1 MPLADGTRL
10 GAYEILSL
18 LGAGGMGEVYRA
30 RDTKLRRDV
39 ALKVLPESFTRDA
52 ARIARFRRE
61 AQVLASLNHP
71 HIGAIYGLDEANDT
85 QFLVLELVD
94 GRTLADR
101 IAKGPLPLVETLAIA
116 RQMTEA
122 LEAAHDQGIVHL
134 DLKPANV
141 VLTRDGHVKVLDFGL
156 AKAIDPGTTPLDVT
170 NSPTLT
176 SPAMLTGVGV
186 ILGTAAYMSPEQ
198 AKGQETDCTADLW
211 AFGCVVYE
219 MLTARRAFDGQTVT
233 EALANVLKTEPD
245 WQRLPVETP
254 EGIRRLLRRCL
265 RKEPALRLRDMRD
278 ARLEIDEAQS
288 GSPTDAPE
296 VRASSRGGERLAWS
310 LAMGLVTLIAAV
322 LAVRASRPLTPAA
335 ETRLDITT
343 PPTTDLTSL
352 AISPDGQ
359 KVVFAATSGARSQLW
374 LRSLDSASARP
385 LEGTETASF
394 PFWSP
399 DSRSIGFFADAELKR
414 IDIAGGSAVV
424 LANAPYGRG
433 GAWSGDGAMLFVPN
447 PGSPILKISATGG
460 KSIAVTQVAMPQ
472 QQHQSP
478 QFLPDGRHFLY
489 YVLGAA
495 DAGGVYV
502 GDLGGSKAT
511 RILAADAA
519 AVYAPSGH
527 LLFVRRGTL
536 FAQNFDPARLALGG
550 SPFPVAEQVAVE
562 ASFAALSASGTGPL
576 VYRTG
581 STDRQQ
587 QLTWLDLS
595 GKETGTVGEPVNAPS
610 TPSLSPDGR
619 RVAAQRGVGGN
630 IDIYLLETARAGL
643 NRFTVDAAD
652 DIFPVW
658 SPDGGRI
665 VFSSTRK
672 RGLDLYLKS
681 ASGTGNDELLLETPQ
696 IKAATSWSQ
705 DGRFLLYS
713 SADPTT
719 GFDIWALPMNG
730 ERKPF
735 SVIQTKSNERLAQFS
750 PDGRWIAY
758 ESDESGRYEIYLQ
771 PWSDSRGNAGGK
783 VPISTA
789 GGAQVRWRHDGKALF
804 YIALDD
810 RLMMVP
816 IRFASNGQAA
826 EPGAPVPL
834 FATRVGGAVQVFPR
848 YRYSVSADDR
858 QFLMDLEREGVAA
871 SPITVLINWAGQHK

>member
-1 MPLADGTRL
+1 MPPADGTRL

-18 LGAGGMGEVYRA
+18 LGTGGMGEVYRA

-39 ALKVLPESFTRDA
+39 ALKVLPESVTRDA

-71 HIGAIYGLDEANDT
+71 HIGAIYGVDEADGY
-85 QFLVLELVD
+85 QFLILELVD
-94 GRTLADR
+94 GPTLADR
-101 IAKGPLPLVETLAIA
+101 IAKGSLPLAEALGIA
-116 RQMTEA
+116 RQIAAA
-122 LEAAHDQGIVHL
+122 LEAAHDRGIVHR

-141 VLTRDGHVKVLDFGL
+141 VLTREGQAKVLDFGL
-156 AKAIDPGTTPLDVT
+156 AKAIDPGTSSFDVT

-176 SPAMLTGVGV
+176 SPAMLTSVGV

-198 AKGQETDCTADLW
+198 ANGQQTDSAADLW
-211 AFGCVVYE
+211 AFGCVLYE
-219 MLTARRAFDGQTVT
+219 MLTARRAFEGETVT
-233 EALANVLKTEPD
+233 EVLANVLKTEPD
-245 WQRLPVETP
+245 WHRLPIETP

-265 RKEPALRLRDMRD
+265 RKEPTLRLRDMRD
-278 ARLEIDEAQS
+278 ARLEIDEAQN
-288 GSPTDAPE
+288 GSPKDAPE
-296 VRASSRGGERLAWS
+296 VRAASRGRERIAW
-310 LAMGLVTLIAAV
+310 LVAVGLVALVAAMF
-322 LAVRASRPLTPAA
+322 AVRASRSFTPAA
-335 ETRLDITT
+335 EMRLDIAT

-374 LRSLDSASARP
+374 VRSLDSASARP
-385 LEGTETASF
+385 LEGTETASL

-399 DSRSIGFFADAELKR
+399 DSRSIGFFAEGELKR
-414 IDIAGGSAVV
+414 IDIAGGSAAV

-433 GAWSGDGAMLFVPN
+433 GAWNGEGAILFVPN
-447 PGSPILKISATGG
+447 PGSPILRISATGG
-460 KSIAVTQVAMPQ
+460 EAIAVTQVAMPQ

-478 QFLPDGRHFLY
+478 QFLPDGRHFIY
-489 YVLGAA
+489 YVLGAP
-495 DAGGVYV
+495 DVGGVYI
-502 GDLGGSKAT
+502 GDLAGSNAT
-511 RILAADAA
+511 RILPADSA

-536 FAQNFDPARLALGG
+536 FAQSFDPVRLALGG

-562 ASFAALSASGTGPL
+562 SSSAALSASGAGPL
-576 VYRTG
+576 IYRSA

-587 QLTWLDLS
+587 QLAWLDLS
-595 GKETGTVGEPVNAPS
+595 GKEIGTVGDPVSAVS
-610 TPSLSPDGR
+610 QASLSPDGR
-619 RVAAQRGVGGN
+619 RAAVQRRVAGN

-652 DIFPVW
+652 DIFPIW

-681 ASGTGNDELLLETPQ
+681 ASGTGTDELLLETPQ
-696 IKAATSWSQ
+696 IKAASSWSQ
-705 DGRFLLYS
+705 DGRFLLYL
-713 SADPTT
+713 SADPAT
-719 GFDIWALPMNG
+719 GFDIWALPMDGN
-730 ERKPF
+730 RKSFP
-735 SVIQTKSNERLAQFS
+735 VIQTKSNERLAQFS

-783 VPISTA
+783 VPISTG

-816 IRFASNGQAA
+816 IRFAPNGQAA

-834 FATRVGGAVQVFPR
+834 FATRVGGALQMFPR
-848 YRYSVSADDR
+848 YRYSVSSDDR
-858 QFLMDLEREGVAA
+858 RFLMDLELQGAAA
-871 SPITVLINWAGQHK
+871 SPITVLINWAGRQ